1 MNESVQKYHLLAF
14 AIVSVWGT
22 TFVSTKVLLNN
33 GLNAS
38 EIFFCRFLLAYIF
51 IWIISPKKLFAQS
64 IKDELTMLALGV
76 TGGSLYFLTENMAL
90 VSSPA
95 SNVSLIVCTTP
106 ILTALLLGTIYKSE
120 RLHGVQIAGSILA
133 FLGMVLVVLNGKFVL
148 KISPVGDALAFAAAW
163 MWAFYSLFMK
173 QVMNRYSSAFIN
185 RKIFFYG
192 LITILPILLM
202 RGINVPTEIFIRPT
216 VIFNLLFLG
225 IAASLLC
232 YYFWGIT
239 LEKLGVATASN
250 YIYLNPVVTMLT
262 AYAFIN
268 ERITIFAILGSV
280 MILVGLYFSNKKTKL
295 HSNQLGT
302 SKS

>member
-1 MNESVQKYHLLAF
+1 
-14 AIVSVWGT
+14 
-22 TFVSTKVLLNN
+22 
-33 GLNAS
+33 
-38 EIFFCRFLLAYIF
+38 
-51 IWIISPKKLFAQS
+51 
-64 IKDELTMLALGV
+64 MLALGV

-120 RLHGVQIAGSILA
+120 RLHGVQIAGSISA

-295 HSNQLGT
+295 HSN
-302 SKS
+302 

>member
-295 HSNQLGT
+295 HSN
-302 SKS
+302 